1 MISLHP
7 LLYRKIVAAALKEDL
22 GFGDLTTETIFS
34 KEKGEAEIVARESG
48 VVAGLPVAAE
58 VFTQVDAEISFCAE
72 LSDGD
77 RIEPGAILARLQGP
91 VAGILTG
98 ERVALNF
105 LQRLSGIA
113 TATRNAVD
121 IVDSAGVKILDTRKT
136 TPGLRVLEKYAVR
149 VGGGENHRFNLSDLV
164 LIKDNHIR
172 GAGSI
177 SDAVT
182 RVRSRSNFAVKI
194 EVEAATLQD
203 VQEAL
208 ACGVEIIMLD
218 NMELSQ
224 MVEAVSQISGRALVE
239 ASGAILQ
246 GQLYNVAST
255 GVDFISLGYLTHSF
269 RSLDLSLKLY

>member
-1 MISLHP
+1 MHP
-7 LLYRKIVAAALKEDL
+7 LLYKKLVTVALKEDL
-22 GFGDLTTETIFS
+22 GFGDLTTETIFAA
-34 KEKGEAEIVARESG
+34 EKGEAEIVARESG
-48 VVAGLPVAAE
+48 VVAGLPVVAE
-58 VFTQVDAEISFCAE
+58 VFTQVDAEINFSAG
-72 LSDGD
+72 LLDGD
-77 RIEPGAILARLQGP
+77 RIEPGDILARLQGP

-121 IVDSAGVKILDTRKT
+121 IVGSSGVKILDTRKT

-149 VGGGENHRFNLSDLV
+149 VGGGENHRFNLTGLV

-177 SDAVT
+177 GGAVS
-182 RVRSRSNFAVKI
+182 RVRNHSNFAVKI

-218 NMELSQ
+218 NMEISQ
-224 MVEAVSQISGRALVE
+224 MAEAVRLIAGRAIVE
-239 ASGAILQ
+239 ASGAISM
-246 GQLYNVAST
+246 GQLSDVAAT
-255 GVDFISLGYLTHSF
+255 GVDCISLGYLTHSF